1 MELIVSLIMVP
12 CVAALLMLVVRAD
25 KARDVLVVG
34 ASIAIAALSVA
45 FAACYT
51 GAGALYFDLPME
63 WSHFLAVVNI
73 VIDVTVGLYVV
84 CYSVK
89 YRRWLPL
96 VLALGQI
103 FTTLWF
109 EYNIQREVQFE
120 SQMRV
125 DSLGIIMVLI
135 IGIIGTGICVYALGY
150 MKDFQAHHP
159 EQKDRRPWFFAI
171 MFAFLSAMYNIVLSD
186 NLCWMY
192 TAWEVTTLCSFL
204 LIGFTKTEEA
214 INNAFRQIIMN
225 MLGGLAFQA
234 AILWLGLQGQSR
246 LFSVFIETAANAAV
260 NDPAAA
266 AVFVLPV
273 ALLAFAGMTKAAQ
286 MPFHTWLLGAMV
298 APTPTSALLHS
309 STMVKAGCFLLI
321 KLAPLFLVYP
331 IASAMT
337 VLIGG
342 LTFCVASLMA
352 ISQSNAKRV
361 LAYSTIANLG
371 LIVACAG
378 VGTPEAVWAAIFLVI
393 FHAVAKSL
401 LFLCVGTAEHHI
413 GSRDIEDMDGLFE
426 RMPRLARFMMLGIMA
441 MFVAPF
447 GMLVSKWATLAS
459 FASSGEV
466 ALLIFLAFGSA
477 ATFMFW
483 GKWLGKLAGIAAH
496 ERYVEDGV
504 HASEWA
510 AIILMT
516 ALTALACIN
525 MPILSSAF
533 VQPFLVST
541 YGSIATAISADNMLL
556 MSIIAC
562 AIVVVLFGTLG
573 VAKSKTK
580 KTVPIYLAGVTVDS
594 DARLFK
600 GSMGSA
606 MKATLRNWYMNDIF
620 GEKVLD
626 KPVTVVSAIIMAAGL
641 VASLLG
647 VYGVVSGSGA
657 SLAMYL
663 PITTMGG
670 GLLQVIA
677 GIIAFAVAGPI
688 VGCVLAGIDRKISA
702 RMQGRVGPPLLQP
715 YYDVRKL
722 IEKDDVSV
730 NTVEG
735 TYITFALVLTLVS
748 GGVFFAGGNFLLC
761 VFLITLAALFF
772 IVAAY
777 SARSPYA
784 EVGADRETLQVMAYE
799 PTVLFVSVCM
809 FLALGTFDVAGVMHS
824 GAPLIAV
831 CLPIFIALMFILTI
845 KLRKSPFD
853 LSYSH
858 HAHQELVKGVTTE
871 MSGRTLAKVEVMHW
885 CETTLFLGWVA
896 MFFVWSNP
904 ASIVLGIVVA
914 LLAFFLEI
922 FIDNNFARVKWQ
934 KCLKWAWSV
943 ALGCGLVNIA
953 WLMFAILA

>member
-12 CVAALLMLVVRAD
+12 CVAALLMLVVRGD
-25 KARDVLVVG
+25 KARDVLC
-34 ASIAIAALSVA
+34 IA
-45 FAACYT
+45 FAAAIAVLSIAFAVQYT
-51 GAGALYFDLPME
+51 GAGVLYFDLPIQY
-63 WSHFLAVVNI
+63 SHFLAVVNI
-73 VIDVTVGLYVV
+73 IIDVTVGMYVV
-84 CYSVK
+84 CYSIK
-89 YRRWLPL
+89 YRRLLPL
-96 VLALGQI
+96 VLAIGQI
-103 FTTLWF
+103 LTTLWF

-125 DSLGIIMVLI
+125 DSLGVVMVLI

-150 MKDFQAHHP
+150 MKDFQTHHAD
-159 EQKDRRPWFFAI
+159 QKDRRPWFFAI

-186 NLCWMY
+186 NMCWMY

-214 INNAFRQIIMN
+214 INNAFRQIVMN
-225 MLGGLAFQA
+225 MLGGLAFQM
-234 AILWLGLQGQSR
+234 AILWLGLHGQSR
-246 LFSVFIETAANAAV
+246 LFSVFIETAANGAA
-260 NDPAAA
+260 DPGVASLFA
-266 AVFVLPV
+266 LPV

-321 KLAPLFLVYP
+321 KLAPAFLVYP
-331 IASAMT
+331 VAATMT
-337 VLIGG
+337 VLVGG
-342 LTFCVASLMA
+342 ITFCIASFMA
-352 ISQSNAKRV
+352 ISQTNAKRV

-466 ALLIFLAFGSA
+466 LLIVLLAFGSA

-496 ERYVEDGV
+496 EDNVEHTV
-504 HASEWA
+504 HKSEWF
-510 AIILMT
+510 AIVLM
-516 ALTALACIN
+516 AVLTASCCIC
-525 MPILSSAF
+525 MPMLSAAF
-533 VQPFLVST
+533 VQPFLAST
-541 YGSIATAISADNMLL
+541 YGMVSAAISADNMMI
-556 MSIIAC
+556 MSVIAT
-562 AIVVVLFGTLG
+562 AVVVVLFGTLG
-573 VAKSKTK
+573 VVKSKRK
-580 KTVPIYLAGVTVDS
+580 KVVPVYLAGATVDS

-600 GSMGSA
+600 GSMGGSV
-606 MKATLRNWYMNDIF
+606 KATSRNWYMNDIF

-626 KPVTVVSAIIMAAGL
+626 KPTTVVCAIVMVAGL
-641 VASLLG
+641 VLSVLCSQAGLFCNAPSLL
-647 VYGVVSGSGA
+647 
-657 SLAMYL
+657 MYL
-663 PITTMGG
+663 PVASMGG
-670 GLLQVIA
+670 GILQTLF
-677 GIIAFAVAGPI
+677 GIIAFAIFGPV
-688 VGCVLAGIDRKISA
+688 VGCLLAGVDRKLSA

-735 TYITFALVLTLVS
+735 TYVTFALVLTVVG

-799 PTVLFVSVCM
+799 PAVLFVAVCM
-809 FLALGTFDVAGVMHS
+809 FLALGTFDVAGVTQVGVPMV
-824 GAPLIAV
+824 AV
-831 CLPIFIALMFILTI
+831 CLPAFIALMFILTI

-871 MSGRTLAKVEVMHW
+871 MSGRILAKVEVMHW
-885 CETTLFLGWVA
+885 CETALFLGWVA
-896 MFFVWSNP
+896 MFFVWDNP
-904 ASIVLGIVVA
+904 ASIVVA
-914 LLAFFLEI
+914 LAVAALAFFLEI

-934 KCLKWAWSV
+934 KCLKWAWAV
-943 ALGCGLVNIA
+943 ALVCGLVNIA
-953 WLMFAILA
+953 GLVIAMVA

>member
-12 CVAALLMLVVRAD
+12 CVAALLMLVVRGD
-25 KARDVLVVG
+25 KLRDALTVGFSVAIAVL
-34 ASIAIAALSVA
+34 SIA
-45 FAACYT
+45 FAVCYI
-51 GAGALYFDLPME
+51 GAGTLYFDLPME
-63 WSHFLAVVNI
+63 YSHFLAVVNI
-73 VIDVTVGLYVV
+73 AIDVTVGMYVV
-84 CYSVK
+84 CYSAK
-89 YRRWLPL
+89 YRRVLPL
-96 VLALGQI
+96 VLAVGQI
-103 FTTLWF
+103 LTTLWF

-171 MFAFLSAMYNIVLSD
+171 MFAFLSAMFNIVLSD

-214 INNAFRQIIMN
+214 INNAFRQIVMN
-225 MLGGLAFQA
+225 MLGGLAFQL

-246 LFSVFIETAANAAV
+246 LFSVFIETATNAAV

-266 AVFVLPV
+266 AVFTLPV

-321 KLAPLFLVYP
+321 KLAPLFLVFP
-331 IASAMT
+331 AASLMV

-342 LTFCVASLMA
+342 LTFCLASFMA
-352 ISQSNAKRV
+352 ISQTNAKRV

-378 VGTPEAVWAAIFLVI
+378 VGTPEAIWAAIFLVI

-426 RMPRLARFMMLGIMA
+426 RMPRLARYMMLGIMA

-466 ALLIFLAFGSA
+466 VLLVLLAFGSA

-483 GKWLGKLAGIAAH
+483 GKWLGKLAGIAGR
-496 ERYVEDGV
+496 ERNVEEGV
-504 HASEWA
+504 HRSEWV
-510 AIILMT
+510 AINIM
-516 ALTALACIN
+516 AVLTALACVN
-525 MPILSSAF
+525 MPMLSAYL
-533 VQPFLVST
+533 VQPYLVTT
-541 YGSIATAISADNMLL
+541 YGSISSAVSADNMLL

-562 AIVVVLFGTLG
+562 AIVVVLFATLG
-573 VAKSKTK
+573 VKKSKTK
-580 KTVPIYLAGVTVDS
+580 KTVPVYLAGITVDS
-594 DARLFK
+594 DARLFR
-600 GSMGSA
+600 GSMGNAVKASA
-606 MKATLRNWYMNDIF
+606 RNWYMNDIF
-620 GEKVLD
+620 GEKVID
-626 KPVTVVSAIIMAAGL
+626 KPATILCSVIMVVGLAASALGAQAFIGK
-641 VASLLG
+641 SLL
-647 VYGVVSGSGA
+647 
-657 SLAMYL
+657 MYM
-663 PITTMGG
+663 PISSTNEGIFQT
-670 GLLQVIA
+670 LLGIVAFVIA
-677 GIIAFAVAGPI
+677 GPVI
-688 VGCVLAGIDRKISA
+688 GCLLAGIDRKLSA
-702 RMQGRVGPPLLQP
+702 RMQGRVGPPILQP

-735 TYITFALVLTLVS
+735 TYITFALVLTLVG

-761 VFLITLAALFF
+761 VFLVTLAALFF
-772 IVAAY
+772 IIAAY

-784 EVGADRETLQVMAYE
+784 QIGADRETLQVMAYE
-799 PTVLFVSVCM
+799 PTVLFVAVCM
-809 FLALGTFDVAGVMHS
+809 FIALGTFDVAGAF
-824 GAPLIAV
+824 GASVPMISV
-831 CLPIFIALMFILTI
+831 CIPAFLALMFVLTI

-871 MSGRTLAKVEVMHW
+871 MSGRTLAKVEIMHW

-896 MFFVWSNP
+896 MFFVWNNP
-904 ASIVLGIVVA
+904 LSILLGIAVA
-914 LLAFFLEI
+914 VLAFFLEI
-922 FIDNNFARVKWQ
+922 FIDNNFARVKWRA
-934 KCLKWAWSV
+934 CLKWAWLV
-943 ALGCGLVNIA
+943 ALVCGIVNIGA
-953 WLMFAILA
+953 LVLIVLM